1 MPRIEISGPPLGL
14 AQKRT
19 LAQRLTEI
27 ACDTYRCPEELVT
40 VVIRAMAPD
49 DVAVGG
55 RLICDRETD

>member
-1 MPRIEISGPPLGL
+1 MPRIEISGPALGL
-14 AQKRT
+14 EQKRI
-19 LAQRLTEI
+19 LAQHLTRI
-27 ACDTYRCPEELVT
+27 ACDTYGCPEDLVT